1 MQEPEQ
7 SLRTLGGT
15 VHCGPVKERNDVIL
29 YLLHRMIYILLSYI
43 KISGCSS
50 LERRNTYSKWEKY
63 SDVEWRP

>member
-29 YLLHRMIYILLSYI
+29 YLLHRMIYIYYYLILKLVVVLHWKEEI
-43 KISGCSS
+43 RIASGKSI
-50 LERRNTYSKWEKY
+50 LT
-63 SDVEWRP
+63 